1 MLWTW
6 FCKYVDLYLT
16 WNSFQSMK
24 LYWEDFF
31 RIVASLSCSA
41 PPHVKNG
48 LLSEWSIS
56 FLSPCPLLGP
66 LGATNEHIQPPCIS
80 KGEKCCWIHCIL
92 WWQNSQRYQCSE
104 YSCLFY
110 YIFRYSDAEIII
122 DMLIYKISSIYIY
135 IIYLLNRYLLN
146 IYLFICFFVC
156 FLALSPE
163 QT

>member
-48 LLSEWSIS
+48 LLSEWSVIPS
-56 FLSPCPLLGP
+56 QSRHGSLQTSLEPVQLGFVP
-66 LGATNEHIQPPCIS
+66 KNASLVGVHKVRIHATV
-80 KGEKCCWIHCIL
+80 
-92 WWQNSQRYQCSE
+92 SQS
-104 YSCLFY
+104 
-110 YIFRYSDAEIII
+110 
-122 DMLIYKISSIYIY
+122 
-135 IIYLLNRYLLN
+135 
-146 IYLFICFFVC
+146 
-156 FLALSPE
+156 
-163 QT
+163 

>member
-1 MLWTW
+1 MPKSRQAHSHNIPQQTTYNL
-6 FCKYVDLYLT
+6 F
-16 WNSFQSMK
+16 
-24 LYWEDFF
+24 EAIIPDFN
-31 RIVASLSCSA
+31 RTPC
-41 PPHVKNG
+41 
-48 LLSEWSIS
+48 LLPQEEVTNRSRIS